1 MKFTF
6 SESSYNYMNIDHAI
20 KDNVFRIQFRENLRV
35 VVPENITELEI
46 PGYFNVT
53 FTECNVE
60 NTIRNNEYRC
70 FITIP
75 LDKISINLLNVE
87 SIEIDCTNL
96 NDIPK
101 LYMDYLKDPS
111 IPVYTYKSSINE
123 FNANNGEHIVTPT
136 YIKPENSFEVE
147 LEGVSSYDCNELPS
161 NFEDFDVIYL
171 SSLYD
176 FEVLNIPDGWKIEL
190 FNRNISVKLS
200 DTLNSKNRVYFLTG
214 LRTAENRTLKKLVRI

>member
-6 SESSYNYMNIDHAI
+6 NENSYNYMNIEHAI
-20 KDNVFRIQFRENLRV
+20 SEGVFRIQFRENLRV

-53 FTECNVE
+53 FTECSVE

-123 FNANNGEHIVTPT
+123 FNANNGEHIVVPT